1 LKKQLMYYPW
11 PYKTQPHL
19 VFAGPKAKCLL
30 ATADSVSSLQAA
42 VSVSPTSHASNYC
55 VERSITPAKPS
66 FTAPPRTEWQRIL
79 PGKCSKSLFPRPW
92 IKSKNETDLK
102 LELVNGSTIE
112 LKGTENAMA
121 LRGRSL
127 SGVVLDEAAFMD
139 AEVWFEV
146 IRPALADKQ
155 GWALFISTPDG
166 TASWFYDLWCYCE
179 DDPTKEWQRW
189 CYTTIEGGN
198 VPATEIEAARAQLD
212 PRTFRQEFEASFEN
226 LSGLVAVSFSDE
238 NISPNAKDISIQ
250 PILLGVDFN
259 VDPMSGICAVKD
271 GENLYVFDEIMLT
284 GGATTWD
291 FAEEVTRRYGLER
304 RIIACPDP
312 TGGARKTS
320 GVGVTDHAILRRSGF
335 NVQTPRAP
343 WKIRDKITAVNTA
356 LMDASGAQRTVIHPR
371 CKHLIKSLRTLTYA
385 PGTGLPNKNLGV
397 DHAFDAFGYLVLQQ
411 FNLAKPETMGTTS
424 YRLY

>member
-1 LKKQLMYYPW
+1 
-11 PYKTQPHL
+11 
-19 VFAGPKAKCLL
+19 
-30 ATADSVSSLQAA
+30 
-42 VSVSPTSHASNYC
+42 
-55 VERSITPAKPS
+55 
-66 FTAPPRTEWQRIL
+66 
-79 PGKCSKSLFPRPW
+79 
-92 IKSKNETDLK
+92 
-102 LELVNGSTIE
+102 
-112 LKGTENAMA
+112 MA

-179 DDPTKEWQRW
+179 DDPTNEWKRW

-198 VPATEIEAARAQLD
+198 VPADEVEAARAQLD

-226 LSGLVAVSFSDE
+226 LTGLVAISFSDD
-238 NISPNAKDISIQ
+238 NISTDAKDISIQ
-250 PILLGVDFN
+250 PLLLGVDFN

-271 GENLYVFDEIMLT
+271 ADTLYVFDEIMLT

-291 FAEEVTRRYGLER
+291 FAEEVTRRYGVDR
-304 RIIACPDP
+304 RVIACPDP

-335 NVQTPRAP
+335 TVQSPRSP
-343 WKIRDKITAVNTA
+343 WKIRDKITAVNTG
-356 LMDASGAQRTVIHPR
+356 LMDASGARRVKIHPR
-371 CKHLIKSLRTLTYA
+371 CKELIKSSEPSPTPLERAYLTKILGWTTHSTPSGILCSSSSTWPSLRPWELRHTACIKDVSSAQRA
-385 PGTGLPNKNLGV
+385 PLPEMRIRGIKGTGTLHVTGGGLC
-397 DHAFDAFGYLVLQQ
+397 A
-411 FNLAKPETMGTTS
+411 
-424 YRLY
+424 

>member
-1 LKKQLMYYPW
+1 MAVQNAPPLSLRWAQGQVFTDEHRFRVLVAGRRFGKSYLSCVELLRGAINNPGETFFYCAPTYRMAKDIAWKVLKK
-11 PYKTQPHL
+11 L
-19 VFAGPKAKCLL
+19 VPK
-30 ATADSVSSLQAA
+30 
-42 VSVSPTSHASNYC
+42 
-55 VERSITPAKPS
+55 
-66 FTAPPRTEWQRIL
+66 
-79 PGKCSKSLFPRPW
+79 PW
-92 IKSKNETDLK
+92 IKTKNETDLK

-179 DDPTKEWQRW
+179 DDPTNEWKRW

-198 VPATEIEAARAQLD
+198 VPADEVEAARAQLD

-226 LSGLVAVSFSDE
+226 LTGLVAISFSDD
-238 NISPNAKDISIQ
+238 NISTDAKDISIQ
-250 PILLGVDFN
+250 PLLLGVDFN

-271 GENLYVFDEIMLT
+271 KDTLYVFDEIMLT

-291 FAEEVTRRYGLER
+291 FAEEVTRRYGVDR
-304 RIIACPDP
+304 RVIACPDP

-335 NVQTPRAP
+335 TVQSPRSP
-343 WKIRDKITAVNTA
+343 WKIRDKITAVNTG
-356 LMDASGAQRTVIHPR
+356 LMDASGTRRVKIHPR
-371 CKHLIKSLRTLTYA
+371 CKELIKSLRTLTYA

-411 FNLAKPETMGTTS
+411 FNLAKPEAMGTTS

>member
-1 LKKQLMYYPW
+1 MAIKTADPLTLRRAQGEVFKDNHRFRVLVAGRRFGKSYLACVELLRGAINRPGETFFYCAPTYRMAKDIAWKVLKK
-11 PYKTQPHL
+11 L
-19 VFAGPKAKCLL
+19 V
-30 ATADSVSSLQAA
+30 
-42 VSVSPTSHASNYC
+42 
-55 VERSITPAKPS
+55 PA
-66 FTAPPRTEWQRIL
+66 
-79 PGKCSKSLFPRPW
+79 PW

-102 LELVNGSTIE
+102 LELVNGSVIE

-139 AEVWFEV
+139 SGVWFEV

-179 DDPTKEWQRW
+179 DDPTEEWRRW
-189 CYTTIEGGN
+189 CFTTIEGGN
-198 VPATEIEAARAQLD
+198 VPAEEVEAARAQLD
-212 PRTFRQEFEASFEN
+212 ARTFRQEFEASFEN
-226 LSGLVAVSFSDE
+226 LSGLVAVSFSDA
-238 NISPNAKDISIQ
+238 NISTEAADINVL
-250 PILLGVDFN
+250 PLLLGVDFN
-259 VDPMSGICAVKD
+259 VDPMSGICAVKAD
-271 GENLYVFDEIMLT
+271 NTLYVFDEIMLT

-291 FAEEVTRRYGLER
+291 FADEVTRRYGIDR

-320 GVGVTDHAILRRSGF
+320 GVGVTDHAILRKSGF
-335 NVQTPRAP
+335 TVQTPRSP

-356 LMDASGAQRTVIHPR
+356 LLDAAGTRRVLIHPR
-371 CKHLIKSLRTLTYA
+371 CKELIKSLRTLTYA

-411 FNLAKPETMGTTS
+411 FNLAKPETLGQTN

>member
-1 LKKQLMYYPW
+1 MSTKAEPVSLRWAQGQVFSSDKRFRVLVAGRRFGKSYLSCVELLRGALNRPGETFFYCAPTYRMAKDIAWRALKK
-11 PYKTQPHL
+11 L
-19 VFAGPKAKCLL
+19 VPK
-30 ATADSVSSLQAA
+30 V
-42 VSVSPTSHASNYC
+42 
-55 VERSITPAKPS
+55 
-66 FTAPPRTEWQRIL
+66 
-79 PGKCSKSLFPRPW
+79 W
-92 IKSKNETDLK
+92 IKSKNETDLRI
-102 LELVNGSTIE
+102 ELINGSTIE

-139 AEVWFEV
+139 SEVWFEV
-146 IRPALADKQ
+146 IRPALADKE

-166 TASWFYDLWCYCE
+166 TASWFYDLWCYVPE
-179 DDPTKEWQRW
+179 DET
-189 CYTTIEGGN
+189 
-198 VPATEIEAARAQLD
+198 ARAQLD
-212 PRTFRQEFEASFEN
+212 SRTFRQEFEASFEN
-226 LSGLVAVSFSDE
+226 LTGLVAISFSDD
-238 NISPNAKDISIQ
+238 NISTEAKDISIQ
-250 PILLGVDFN
+250 PLLLGVDFN

-271 GENLYVFDEIMLT
+271 ADTLYVFDEIMLT

-291 FAEEVTRRYGLER
+291 FAEEVTRRYGVDR

-335 NVQTPRAP
+335 TVQSPRSP
-343 WKIRDKITAVNTA
+343 WKIRDKITAVNTG
-356 LMDASGAQRTVIHPR
+356 LMDASGARRVKIHPR
-371 CKHLIKSLRTLTYA
+371 CKELIKSLRTLTYA

-411 FNLAKPETMGTTS
+411 FNLAKPEAMGTTS